1 MLGTYSLHNS
11 RTLLTVDLS
20 RTRAPPHLIEALR
33 AMTVCGLRS
42 VQGLKKIRAYAW
54 PCKSPYLYAL
64 NVRNMQCKRLV
75 LGNLILGTT
84 IGKVLCFDTHFLMM
98 KYEL

>member
-33 AMTVCGLRS
+33 AMTGCVLRS
-42 VQGLKKIRAYAW
+42 VLGVKKKIRAYAW
-54 PCKSPYLYAL
+54 PYNVTLVCLSRNASVKTCCARRKVMELYIPWAFI
-64 NVRNMQCKRLV
+64 V
-75 LGNLILGTT
+75 
-84 IGKVLCFDTHFLMM
+84 
-98 KYEL
+98 EAS